1 MAIHVLVYR
10 LTRGVL
16 GSRMAGQSVLLL
28 HTIGRKSGKN
38 RITPINYF
46 RDGERF
52 VVVASNWGRSNNPA
66 WYINLQNQ
74 PAVTIQVKSE
84 VIKVRPEDATRA
96 EYQRLWK
103 LVTGKNDYYVRYQKQ
118 TQRTIPIVILIPEK
132 LGRRKSTRGNSNK
145 EK

>member
-1 MAIHVLVYR
+1 MATHVLVYR
-10 LTRGVL
+10 LTRGFL

-38 RITPINYF
+38 RITPINCF
-46 RDGERF
+46 RDGERY
-52 VVVASNWGRSNNPA
+52 VVVASNRGRSNNPG

-74 PAVTIQVKSE
+74 QAVTIQAMNE
-84 VIKVRPEDATRA
+84 VMKVRPEDATGA

-103 LVTGKNDYYVRYQKQ
+103 LVTRKNDYYVRYQKQ

-132 LGRRKSTRGNSNK
+132 LDQGKSTRG
-145 EK
+145 